1 MQVEPHVD
9 DINFNLKM
17 SENSTFIPKKT
28 VSRTSKTLV
37 RRHIPEAQPRGTL
50 PTVGV
55 LRESGPRVLGLS
67 PSTARPGSLGRNSSS
82 LATGKT
88 SLTTSTARRGIVTSG
103 RVHSSAAPPSLTTD
117 PARARTS
124 AVADA
129 GSGVRARLKLAGRGG
144 RISVTTSTALRVR
157 TEGLNTSS
165 LQKGQ

>member
-1 MQVEPHVD
+1 
-9 DINFNLKM
+9 M
-17 SENSTFIPKKT
+17 SENSTSFIPKKT
-28 VSRTSKTLV
+28 ASRTSKSLV

-50 PTVGV
+50 PSVV

-67 PSTARPGSLGRNSSS
+67 PSTARPGTLGRNSSS

-88 SLTTSTARRGIVTSG
+88 SLTTYTARRGIVTSG
-103 RVHSSAAPPSLTTD
+103 RVHSSAAPPSLTNET
-117 PARARTS
+117 ARARTS

-129 GSGVRARLKLAGRGG
+129 GSGVRARLKLAERGG
-144 RISVTTSTALRVR
+144 RISVTTSSALRVR